1 MARILAPR
9 KIPGAD
15 DFEILFLDS
24 SVSVGSIVY
33 AIHEYTLTEGV
44 RFGEVGKAALE
55 SHAQGNSAQ
64 LIFLIAANCG
74 CESLAIAG
82 LSDEALAVLI
92 DAYTRAN
99 RSWFLAATPMP
110 GKKSE
115 HWSSVMQALIAHG
128 HTIDAIRTYTL
139 RQVNLFHEAI
149 GRLHSRERHAR
160 VVDINLGFAGGDEA
174 NDLLKKLKK
183 ASE

>member
-55 SHAQGNSAQ
+55 SHAQGNSAD

-74 CESLAIAG
+74 CEALELAG
-82 LSDEALAVLI
+82 LPDEALATI
-92 DAYTRAN
+92 IEAYTKAN
-99 RSWFLAATPMP
+99 RSWFTPAAPKP
-110 GKKSE
+110 GKSE
-115 HWSSVMQALIAHG
+115 HWSSVLQALIAHG
-128 HTIDAIRTYTL
+128 HTLESIRGYTL